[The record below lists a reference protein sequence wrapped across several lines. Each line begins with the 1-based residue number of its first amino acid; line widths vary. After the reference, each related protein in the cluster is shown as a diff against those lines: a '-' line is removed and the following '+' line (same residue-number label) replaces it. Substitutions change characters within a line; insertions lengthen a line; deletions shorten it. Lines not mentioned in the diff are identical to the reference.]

1 MIKRQKDKMKQTYQ
15 QPTIGI
21 EEAEAQLI
29 LAVSKGDEYSP
40 NPSYTKEFTIT
51 DDDESPSTSGES
63 IWDD

>member
-15 QPTIGI
+15 QPTNGI

-29 LAVSKGDEYSP
+29 LAVSKEDEYSP
-40 NPSYTKEFTIT
+40 NPSYTKEFTIF
-51 DDDESPSTSGES
+51 DDNENSSASGES

>member
-15 QPTIGI
+15 KPATRT

-40 NPSYTKEFTIT
+40 NPSYTKEFTIF
-51 DDDESPSTSGES
+51 DDDENSSASGES